1 MSASFLAASFL
12 PRVRDANFTSIKLD
26 QSTAGVPQFL
36 SSQTRA
42 AKWCEL
48 RNWNTNL
55 AAACERLASC
65 IMCGRQ
71 WPRRQGCG
79 RLDCAAL
86 RAARDQAIDV
96 VDAGRKN
103 DPVDRNEQRERDRNC
118 GGCHWRDRVRGAQNA
133 MHEPWLTPAF
143 GDYPSGN
150 DRHKADPPAVRGDAQ
165 IPTRLEQDAPPHQPG
180 ADQRC
185 RDHEEAG
192 RQHDPE
198 GEENGHYRWALLRWH
213 FLQPEEL
220 AVETMGQDQRRAL
233 RDRDREAV
241 FFSLLVRPCKHM
253 EVAAAKRVPMRL
265 HGGDLDGLMLEGI
278 EPVQVTE
285 QNLQWCEK
293 SEQPDR

>member
-1 MSASFLAASFL
+1 
-12 PRVRDANFTSIKLD
+12 
-26 QSTAGVPQFL
+26 
-36 SSQTRA
+36 
-42 AKWCEL
+42 
-48 RNWNTNL
+48 
-55 AAACERLASC
+55 
-65 IMCGRQ
+65 
-71 WPRRQGCG
+71 
-79 RLDCAAL
+79 
-86 RAARDQAIDV
+86 
-96 VDAGRKN
+96 
-103 DPVDRNEQRERDRNC
+103 
-118 GGCHWRDRVRGAQNA
+118 

-143 GDYPSGN
+143 GDHPSGN

-198 GEENGHYRWALLRWH
+198 REENGHYRWALLRWH

-293 SEQPDR
+293 SEQPDRHSHHGSCLIGMSIGQQVARADRQHHESGRQIGRIQHVGEAIRKARVEDDSPPGERNCDPVDDLMSFRSLHPAVGSKDPETGDHRANRDHHCREHLQSNGNAPRAEQQDA